1 MSYRGTKAR
10 KSTTKKSWAG
20 SKFKKTQ
27 DKKLKGKTISSGRGT
42 GTRVYKATKTKTTK
56 KRKPSKRSGRG
67 YLK

>member
-10 KSTTKKSWAG
+10 KPTTKKSWAG

-27 DKKLKGKTISSGRGT
+27 DKKLKGKKLSSGRGT
-42 GTRVYKATKTKTTK
+42 GTRVYKATKTTAK

-67 YLK
+67 SLK

>member
-10 KSTTKKSWAG
+10 KTTPIKSWAG

-42 GTRVYKATKTKTTK
+42 GTRVYKATKTTAK

>member
-10 KSTTKKSWAG
+10 KPTKKKSWAG

-42 GTRVYKATKTKTTK
+42 GTRVYKATKTAAK